1 MTKTPKAKPT
11 NPVKKAPT
19 KKAAPKKETPKTE
32 PKAEVEE
39 SPKKPYGTYMD
50 ENGTIDWDKL
60 KALLK

>member
-1 MTKTPKAKPT
+1 MVKTLKTKPT
-11 NPVKKAPT
+11 EPIKNISVKKAT
-19 KKAAPKKETPKTE
+19 PKKETPKSE
-32 PKAEVEE
+32 PKAEVNE